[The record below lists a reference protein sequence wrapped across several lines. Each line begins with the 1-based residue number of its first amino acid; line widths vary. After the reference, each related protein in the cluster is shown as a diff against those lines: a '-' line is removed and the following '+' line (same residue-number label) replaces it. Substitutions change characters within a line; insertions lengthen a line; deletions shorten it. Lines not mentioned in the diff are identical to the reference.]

1 MNWKIEVKPTAE
13 KYYLKLDKKTRTRM
27 KEALRELENTDEPL
41 LHPGVRALT
50 GKLRGDFRLRVGEI
64 QDSFYAAYS
73 KKDALCFCHTTPWR
87 CLLIIPF
94 IKIKPPSI

>member
-41 LHPGVRALT
+41 LHPNVRALT
-50 GKLRGDFRLRVGEI
+50 
-64 QDSFYAAYS
+64 
-73 KKDALCFCHTTPWR
+73 
-87 CLLIIPF
+87 
-94 IKIKPPSI
+94 